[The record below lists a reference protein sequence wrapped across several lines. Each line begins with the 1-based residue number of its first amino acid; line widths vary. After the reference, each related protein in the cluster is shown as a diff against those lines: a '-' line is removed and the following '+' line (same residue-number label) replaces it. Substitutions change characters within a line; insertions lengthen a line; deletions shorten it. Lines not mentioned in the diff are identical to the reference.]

1 MKPDL
6 AGADQMLGY
15 ALLFAGYTEE
25 ALPHLEKTGDSGTI
39 GIAQLKLGRFPEAI
53 QNLNSALEKHPNDP
67 NLLYYLGRA
76 SGLLSKRAYDVLE
89 SAYPDSEQAHQ
100 SLAENYV
107 ALRQLPDAE
116 REYQAAVRLSPD
128 VPGLHLAMGEMYLV
142 MPNLEKAESEFRTET
157 KLQPGDAEPAFHLGD
172 VLLKEGKVKEAR
184 ETLTRA
190 DSLRPDMPETLYA
203 LGKAQSLSGDTVGAE
218 KNWKRV
224 VELEKNSDLAAQA
237 HFGLATLYRKQGK
250 QKEAA
255 REMSE
260 YESLKHGPPH

>member
-1 MKPDL
+1 
-6 AGADQMLGY
+6 MLGY
-15 ALLFAGYTEE
+15 ALLFAGYTQE
-25 ALPHLEKTGDSGTI
+25 ALPHIERTGDLGI
-39 GIAQLKLGRFPEAI
+39 LGIAQVKLGRFPEAI

-116 REYQAAVRLSPD
+116 REYQAAVHSRPD
-128 VPGLHLAMGEMYLV
+128 VPGLHLAIGEMYLV
-142 MPNLEKAESEFRTET
+142 LPNLEKAESEFRAET
-157 KLQPGDAEPAFHLGD
+157 KLQPGDAESAFHLGD
-172 VLLKEGKVKEAR
+172 ALLKEGKVKEAVQ
-184 ETLTRA
+184 ELTRA
-190 DSLRPDMPETLYA
+190 DGLRPDMPETLYA
-203 LGKAQSLSGDTVGAE
+203 LGKAQSLFGDGNGAE

-224 VELEKNSDLAAQA
+224 TELDKNSDLAAQA
-237 HFGLATLYRKQGK
+237 HFALASLYRKQGK

-255 REMSE
+255 REMSD
-260 YESLKHGPPH
+260 YESLKHGPPLH